1 MRGKGWNLR
10 AIENEKLKLSKF
22 SKLGKSLS

>member
-1 MRGKGWNLR
+1 MRTKGWNLK
-10 AIENEKLKLSKF
+10 AIENEKLRLSKF